1 MPEDLKLSQIGSS
14 ELPPPFRGLHSPGV
28 RKHYQIIFACYFR
41 KSAIE
46 KETLSLVFGLERFD
60 QYTYGRKVHI
70 QNDHKPLATILNK
83 PLSQASRRIQA
94 LMMRLHRYDVTFQY
108 VQGSQLFIVDTLSR
122 AFLPDPGIDVRVMA
136 MNSLLDVPDKTT
148 QEVHEATQK
157 DPILRTLLQFT
168 DEGWPARKSD
178 VPEPIRLY
186 FDIRDTLSHQDGIIL
201 KGERIL
207 IPFSLRSEMK
217 KRLHSAHLGYDSMLR
232 RARELL
238 YWPDMAQ
245 DIKQTAEHCDA
256 CQRMKP
262 HNQKEALRQHSKE
275 TWAKVGIDL

>member
-1 MPEDLKLSQIGSS
+1 M
-14 ELPPPFRGLHSPGV
+14 
-28 RKHYQIIFACYFR
+28 
-41 KSAIE
+41 
-46 KETLSLVFGLERFD
+46 
-60 QYTYGRKVHI
+60 
-70 QNDHKPLATILNK
+70 
-83 PLSQASRRIQA
+83 
-94 LMMRLHRYDVTFQY
+94 
-108 VQGSQLFIVDTLSR
+108 
-122 AFLPDPGIDVRVMA
+122 
-136 MNSLLDVPDKTT
+136 
-148 QEVHEATQK
+148 
-157 DPILRTLLQFT
+157 
-168 DEGWPARKSD
+168 
-178 VPEPIRLY
+178 RLY
-186 FDIRDTLSHQDGIIL
+186 FDIPGTLSRQDGIIL

-207 IPFSLRSEMK
+207 IPFTLRSEMK